1 MPADIAQH
9 LDPVESCQPFG
20 VVGHDRVMLAC
31 AESQEAREHLLDAVL
46 IALDLLD
53 RKDFP
58 GFILAGGVADAGGAA
73 AHQRDRLVAGLLQP
87 VEAHDLHHGADVKR
101 RRGAVETDIADK
113 VATGRELVQR
123 VRVRN
128 LMNKAAAPQH
138 IEKIRFKNSHF
149 GATLII
155 LIFSR
160 YSQGVAEPWRNR
172 LPQAC
177 ALWHYKMCL
186 FDTSWASRAGAS
198 RGSTMA
204 LMLTAIGLMSVTSLD
219 GVDVALIETD
229 GRRVKA
235 FGPTG
240 YRPYTQ
246 NERGLLR
253 QALTEAVNL
262 PQRDARPGIL
272 REAEH
277 AVTIAHAE
285 AVAAFTAQN
294 RLSRED
300 VDIVGFHGQTVL
312 HRPAQKMTVQIGDA
326 AALAKAIHI
335 PVMHDFRAADVA
347 AGGQGAPFVPVYHRA
362 LAQSL
367 EREGPM
373 VVVNIGGVSNI
384 TYIDG
389 TDTLI
394 ACDTGPGNALLDDYM
409 YRTTGQALD
418 CEGRMAAQGVADE
431 AWVARALEHPFF
443 ARPPPK
449 SLDRHDFASL
459 ALREMRPADG
469 AATLTAFTAAAIAR
483 IVALLPKVPLNWIV
497 VGGGARN
504 HTMMRMLRERL
515 APATIEAGDAL
526 GWSTDA
532 IEAQAFGFLAARGL
546 KGLPL
551 SYPATTGVPI
561 PMTGGVIARP

>member
-1 MPADIAQH
+1 M
-9 LDPVESCQPFG
+9 
-20 VVGHDRVMLAC
+20 
-31 AESQEAREHLLDAVL
+31 
-46 IALDLLD
+46 
-53 RKDFP
+53 
-58 GFILAGGVADAGGAA
+58 
-73 AHQRDRLVAGLLQP
+73 
-87 VEAHDLHHGADVKR
+87 
-101 RRGAVETDIADK
+101 
-113 VATGRELVQR
+113 
-123 VRVRN
+123 
-128 LMNKAAAPQH
+128 
-138 IEKIRFKNSHF
+138 
-149 GATLII
+149 
-155 LIFSR
+155 
-160 YSQGVAEPWRNR
+160 
-172 LPQAC
+172 
-177 ALWHYKMCL
+177 
-186 FDTSWASRAGAS
+186 
-198 RGSTMA
+198 TM
-204 LMLTAIGLMSVTSLD
+204 MLTAIGLMSGTSLD

-277 AVTIAHAE
+277 AVTVAHAG

-326 AALAKAIHI
+326 TALARAIHI

-389 TDTLI
+389 ADTLI

-409 YRTTGQALD
+409 YRTMGQPLD
-418 CEGRMAAQGVADE
+418 CEGRMAAQGVPDE
-431 AWVARALEHPFF
+431 AWVARALDHPFF
-443 ARPPPK
+443 AVPPPK
-449 SLDRHDFASL
+449 SLDRNDFASL

-483 IVALLPKVPLNWIV
+483 IVPLLPKVPLNWIV

-504 HTMMRMLRERL
+504 LTMVRVLRERL
-515 APATIEAGDAL
+515 APATVEAGDAL

-551 SYPATTGVPI
+551 SYPATTGVPM